1 MSGEESTGLL
11 VAGDLYMD
19 RLAADGT
26 QQGFLPV
33 SNATQMAINQGV
45 EFKEQISRKRDT
57 RGQLL
62 ESVAIPQPGEIN
74 LSLDEINRGN
84 LAMVSLG
91 TVENLDEGAAT
102 LTDEPVTLKGY
113 NWTEIGYRNLKES
126 GFSVS
131 ESGGTS
137 LTVGTDV
144 EVNYRLGLIRALRGG
159 SLTGEGD
166 DITITGETNALTG
179 SRIKGA
185 TRPQIRARLLLD
197 GRNMVDDKPLLVTVD
212 EAILRPNEAIDF
224 LSEEFVTAQMTG
236 RMITQPGKVS
246 PYTVD
251 WLDAS

>member
-45 EFKEQISRKRDT
+45 EFQELTSRKRDT

-62 ESVAIPQPGEIN
+62 ESVAIPQPGEID
-74 LSLDEINRGN
+74 LSLNEINRGN
-84 LAMVSLG
+84 LAMIMLG
-91 TVENLDEGAAT
+91 TVEEINDSSTT

-113 NWTEIGYRNLKES
+113 NWTEIGHRNLESS
-126 GFSVS
+126 GFAVS
-131 ESGGTS
+131 FNASE
-137 LTVGTDV
+137 LTKDV
-144 EVNYRLGLIRALRGG
+144 DYEVNYRLGLIRALRGSS
-159 SLTGEGD
+159 SLTGND
-166 DITITGETNALTG
+166 DAVTVSGTANARTG

-185 TRPQIRARLLLD
+185 TRPQIRSRLMLD
-197 GRNMVDDKPLLVTVD
+197 GRNMVDDKPVIVTVD
-212 EAILRPNEAIDF
+212 ESILRPNEAIDF
-224 LSEEFVTAQMTG
+224 LSEAFVTAQMTG
-236 RMITQPGKVS
+236 RMITQKGKTS